1 MLRVTEKPRPGCI
14 KRELS
19 ASQKVSKKYLKA
31 HMKRL
36 HKKEYRKLR
45 EMVPAVA
52 HKDKVSKVT
61 VIEEAIKYIDEL
73 HAALIERLQAGTT
86 GRLQQGSSPNQAEI
100 NQRMLHEMVLRNLQP
115 LHTIKVNPLCEKQRK
130 VATYLR
136 KTDKL
141 PKRDL

>member
-1 MLRVTEKPRPGCI
+1 MTNPFQFPLSNQAPFPLQLLDTKTKTEITKMLRVTEKQRPGCV

-52 HKDKVSKVT
+52 HKEKVSKV
-61 VIEEAIKYIDEL
+61 
-73 HAALIERLQAGTT
+73 
-86 GRLQQGSSPNQAEI
+86 N
-100 NQRMLHEMVLRNLQP
+100 
-115 LHTIKVNPLCEKQRK
+115 
-130 VATYLR
+130 
-136 KTDKL
+136 
-141 PKRDL
+141 